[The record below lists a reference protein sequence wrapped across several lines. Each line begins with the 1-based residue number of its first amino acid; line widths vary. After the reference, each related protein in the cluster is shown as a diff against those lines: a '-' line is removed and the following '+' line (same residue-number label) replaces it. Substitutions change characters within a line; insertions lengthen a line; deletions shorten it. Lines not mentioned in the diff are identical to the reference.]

1 MTFLYP
7 TFLWALTALSIPVII
22 HLFNFRRTTR
32 VYFSNTRFLK
42 QVKEATTAKRRL
54 KHYLILASRLLFLLL
69 LIITFCQP
77 IIPAEEQLSSNPD
90 VVLYL
95 DNSQSMS
102 AQMDDKTRGL
112 DAAITFA
119 QSVAAVFPP
128 DTRYKLITN
137 DFSPFSNTF
146 KTKPEVLDLLT
157 QIRLSPVSR
166 TFDEVIDRIQQ
177 DKGLRHQEIFW
188 ISDLQKS
195 TLGNVVSSVDS
206 SKKLHLVPIQYGQ
219 QSNVFV
225 DSAYLENPFSTGGGK
240 NVLHVKI
247 RNDGKREV
255 NQLNLKLSLNDI
267 QAGTSAIDIPQGG
280 VSEAEFDLATSL
292 TGLNTAKIS
301 FNDFPVSFDNEFFVA
316 VNFTSKIRV
325 IEIKTT
331 NERTAVEKVF
341 GNETV
346 FSFRS
351 FPVSNFN
358 YSLLSQADLVVV
370 NGLNTMESSLTSV
383 LRGYINN
390 YGTVLMIPG
399 LKPQVDNLKVFL
411 QLPSLKLVDAKTQ
424 LELGR
429 PDFSNPFFENVFEE
443 KSVSLAMPKG
453 TKVLDWG
460 NDRTAILHF
469 RNDQPFLSRF
479 NQGGQLYLL
488 SCALDVSQT
497 DFFNHALFVPV
508 MYRIA
513 ASGKRDEMKPYYTL
527 RESFIKLHVD
537 SLRGEEP
544 LRWVGEEEVV
554 PAQRKINDD
563 VIFDVP
569 KFSMAKGFYKVVMQ
583 RDTVNLLAFN
593 LDRAE
598 SLMDQYRGEDL
609 QKMLGSGD
617 NISIF
622 QVGAADSFSKEIK
635 ERYLGKPL
643 WKYALGLAIFF
654 LLVEILFIRFL
665 K

>member
-54 KHYLILASRLLFLLL
+54 KHYLILASRLLFLFF

-77 IIPAEEQLSSNPD
+77 VIPAKEQLSSNPD

-112 DAAITFA
+112 DAATTFA
-119 QSVAAVFPP
+119 QSIADVFPP

-177 DKGLRHQEIFW
+177 DKGLRRQEIFW

-247 RNDGKREV
+247 RNDGKREI

-280 VSEAEFDLATSL
+280 VSEAEFDLASSL

-341 GNETV
+341 GNETI
-346 FSFRS
+346 FTFRS

-370 NGLNTMESSLTSV
+370 NGLNAMESSLTSV
-383 LRGYINN
+383 LRSYINN

-429 PDFSNPFFENVFEE
+429 PDFSNPFFEG
-443 KSVSLAMPKG
+443 LP
-453 TKVLDWG
+453 
-460 NDRTAILHF
+460 
-469 RNDQPFLSRF
+469 
-479 NQGGQLYLL
+479 
-488 SCALDVSQT
+488 
-497 DFFNHALFVPV
+497 
-508 MYRIA
+508 
-513 ASGKRDEMKPYYTL
+513 
-527 RESFIKLHVD
+527 
-537 SLRGEEP
+537 
-544 LRWVGEEEVV
+544 
-554 PAQRKINDD
+554 
-563 VIFDVP
+563 
-569 KFSMAKGFYKVVMQ
+569 
-583 RDTVNLLAFN
+583 RDTDPSEIPL
-593 LDRAE
+593 
-598 SLMDQYRGEDL
+598 YRG
-609 QKMLGSGD
+609 
-617 NISIF
+617 
-622 QVGAADSFSKEIK
+622 
-635 ERYLGKPL
+635 
-643 WKYALGLAIFF
+643 
-654 LLVEILFIRFL
+654 
-665 K
+665 